1 MLQART
7 QWHLLLSASSR
18 RQCYAWKHGSGATRV
33 CRHCIK
39 SAAAKTTADR
49 CISKLSSTRLPG
61 CPLRRCRIHPS
72 KSQLAVAFE
81 YKCMAIKRRSFGCS
95 GALRK
100 GITPVSSSCM
110 QVYVASYM
118 QVYIASSKICAL
130 LTKNKTP
137 SGHWTGDG
145 STISEVLIVCT
156 AEGKLGGR
164 TLQDECAACEKN
176 MFKVELLV

>member
-1 MLQART
+1 MLPAGADHSHCACGCRQRRSRCVRQLHVYHNSINMLQART

-18 RQCYAWKHGSGATRV
+18 RQCYAWKHGIGATRV

-118 QVYIASSKICAL
+118 QVYIASCKICAL

-145 STISEVLIVCT
+145 HN
-156 AEGKLGGR
+156 KL
-164 TLQDECAACEKN
+164 
-176 MFKVELLV
+176 